1 MVWRDLEEVGRVLE
15 ATDDAEDSA
24 CTSSDASVEVR
35 VEREREEESG
45 GLEGFE
51 KRESKGPRFEEN
63 EVKLPCSY
71 SVEFTLIDDLAA

>member
-1 MVWRDLEEVGRVLE
+1 LKGRE
-15 ATDDAEDSA
+15 
-24 CTSSDASVEVR
+24 
-35 VEREREEESG
+35 EEESG